1 MAIYNSNLMVKRTR
15 NRGLYAGKDETRS
28 GRIFLPN
35 GTVLTTADDLLFVPL
50 GENLTVKKVTL
61 LVVGDTSTIAGSIGR
76 FQMLDSAGQP
86 VQVQRRGA
94 DDGES
99 EYTFISPATSAAAY
113 KTAGQLDG
121 YTEQIVAAGVKEA
134 GPSNVGIRITTGGTI
149 GADTEL
155 FLGVTFA
162 GETSTTSV
170 DADYI
175 QSYWGNEYLIG
186 Q

>member
-28 GRIFLPN
+28 GRIFLAS
-35 GTVLTTADDLLFVPL
+35 GTALALNDDLLFVPM

-76 FQMLDSAGQP
+76 FQMLDSAGNP
-86 VQVQRRGA
+86 VQVQRRGPN
-94 DDGES
+94 GES
-99 EYTFISPATSAAAY
+99 EYMFTSPATSAAAY
-113 KTAGQLDG
+113 KAAGQLDG

-134 GPSNVGIRITTGGTI
+134 GPFNVGIRITTAGTI
-149 GADTEL
+149 AADTEL

-162 GETSTTSV
+162 GETSTDEV
-170 DADYI
+170 NADYI